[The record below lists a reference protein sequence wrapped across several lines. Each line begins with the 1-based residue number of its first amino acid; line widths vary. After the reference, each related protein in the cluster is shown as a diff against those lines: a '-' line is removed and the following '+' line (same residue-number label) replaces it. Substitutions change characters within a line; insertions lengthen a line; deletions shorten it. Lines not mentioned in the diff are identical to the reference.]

1 MCFTSVEKFCELWS
15 INDHERDTI
24 KKFGI
29 FTIRVKMATSLT
41 SCSSE
46 NRKNFEK
53 KTKQNKPVNLRYVG
67 YIAAKFH

>member
-1 MCFTSVEKFCELWS
+1 
-15 INDHERDTI
+15 
-24 KKFGI
+24 
-29 FTIRVKMATSLT
+29 MATSLT